1 MTGNNTPLVSV
12 LVPYY
17 NGRRYIR
24 EAIFSILNQ
33 TYPNIEIIVVDDAS
47 PNHDE
52 SDYIRKF
59 AVEMGINLLVHSE
72 NKGIGPTLA
81 DAFEVTCGEFIT
93 GLSQDDLYKPEKI
106 EKQVRYLE
114 ENNLDAVYAVG
125 DILQQ
130 TTGRLY
136 QRDTTKTSQFIRSG
150 KAAHFLKLQNLYGIS
165 LQGLLAKRSVFEKD
179 IIPIW
184 RDFLLDDWPVHIRL
198 FEKYK
203 VGFMEEPLWTGRSHE
218 TNTSRHI
225 WKWFGPQI
233 EVAARMAPMDLKA
246 EAVGGRIGSMA
257 RRMLKQNDNT
267 HAIIR
272 LALGTLMLTESP
284 EQHKKAFRVLD
295 KLTPRDKNHIIKTKC
310 QRLKESLNGLSS
322 PSVQSFCT
330 KTITW
335 DNLGKEIAAVT
346 AAGDPINRIGEIGK
360 IFIRLAKE
368 CLSEGTN
375 GQTELAV
382 RTALAGI
389 IMVEAGEDEN
399 SGTKILSSCAS
410 GGIRQLISRKIKL
423 MKSQSGFNLKSVFL
437 LRSLFL
443 LVTCLPIL
451 LFLSLGI

>member
-1 MTGNNTPLVSV
+1 V
-12 LVPYY
+12 
-17 NGRRYIR
+17 
-24 EAIFSILNQ
+24 
-33 TYPNIEIIVVDDAS
+33 
-47 PNHDE
+47 
-52 SDYIRKF
+52 
-59 AVEMGINLLVHSE
+59 
-72 NKGIGPTLA
+72 
-81 DAFEVTCGEFIT
+81 
-93 GLSQDDLYKPEKI
+93 
-106 EKQVRYLE
+106 
-114 ENNLDAVYAVG
+114 
-125 DILQQ
+125 
-130 TTGRLY
+130 
-136 QRDTTKTSQFIRSG
+136 
-150 KAAHFLKLQNLYGIS
+150 KAAHFLKLQNLHGIS